1 MLSWILPT
9 LCATL
14 LTLQSQGAQPPP
26 TRPATTQPS
35 TQPADTS
42 STLRKP
48 AQANILK
55 GLLRDGQRP
64 EPIRPV
70 ESAAPKKGAAA
81 EGADGL
87 PLLLEG
93 TMLVERP
100 GRLIHEEGRAK
111 LVLLADTGSQSPRTI
126 EIVPSQLLEAM
137 EREAQAGFNEFVV
150 SAEVTRYKDRN
161 YLMLRKILRRVGNR
175 NVGP

>member
-1 MLSWILPT
+1 MFSWILGT

-14 LTLQSQGAQPPP
+14 LVAQSAGPGQ
-26 TRPATTQPS
+26 TTQPAAS
-35 TQPADTS
+35 HPGTQPADAS

-55 GLLRDGQRP
+55 GLLRQAERP
-64 EPIRPV
+64 APIRPV
-70 ESAAPKKGAAA
+70 ESAAPKKGAVSK
-81 EGADGL
+81 GADGL

-100 GRLIHEEGRAK
+100 GRLIHEDGRAK
-111 LVLLADTGSQSPRTI
+111 LVLFADTESQAPRTV

-137 EREAQAGFNEFVV
+137 EREERAGFNEFIV

-161 YLMLRKILRRVGNR
+161 YLMLRKILRRVGNG

>member
-1 MLSWILPT
+1 MFSWIVPT

-14 LTLQSQGAQPPP
+14 LAAQSEGSQEPP
-26 TRPATTQPS
+26 TRPTASQPS
-35 TQPADTS
+35 TQPAETS

-55 GLLRDGQRP
+55 GLLRHAERP
-64 EPIRPV
+64 EPIQPA
-70 ESAAPKKGAAA
+70 ESATPKRGAAA
-81 EGADGL
+81 KGPDGL

-100 GRLIHEEGRAK
+100 GRLIHEDGRAK
-111 LVLLADTGSQSPRTI
+111 LVLYADTESQSPRSI
-126 EIVPSQLLEAM
+126 EIMPSQLLEAM
-137 EREAQAGFNEFVV
+137 EREQRAGFNEFVI

-161 YLMLRKILRRVGNR
+161 YLMLRKILRRVGHG
-175 NVGP
+175 NVAQ